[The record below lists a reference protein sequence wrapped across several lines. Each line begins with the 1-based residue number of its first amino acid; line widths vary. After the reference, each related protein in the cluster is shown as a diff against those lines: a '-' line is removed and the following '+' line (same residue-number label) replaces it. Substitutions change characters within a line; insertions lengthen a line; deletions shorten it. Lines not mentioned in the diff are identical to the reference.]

1 MLHARNKKVSL
12 KKAVYEIIIST
23 SEIVENFLWT
33 IHDINNKSIFESS
46 IDDKEIEVKKIID
59 ILSDLRNDTNNT
71 IKGIY
76 EEHNYKA
83 QEILGHSFYI
93 TRI

>member
-1 MLHARNKKVSL
+1 MLHARNKKISL
-12 KKAVYEIIIST
+12 KKAVYEILIST

-33 IHDINNKSIFESS
+33 IHDINNKNIFECSFE
-46 IDDKEIEVKKIID
+46 DKQIEVKKIID
-59 ILSDLRNDTNNT
+59 ILNDLRNDTNKT
-71 IKGIY
+71 IENIY
-76 EEHNYKA
+76 TEHNYKP